1 MEYKYV
7 LLLSKQ
13 VEIWLHVAY
22 SYTLCLLF
30 YVFSDF
36 PWVLLLHYIH
46 FYGAYKNQYF
56 LRIHYCQENN
66 TMWLFLQ

>member
-22 SYTLCLLF
+22 FYTLCLLF

-46 FYGAYKNQYF
+46 FTV
-56 LRIHYCQENN
+56 H
-66 TMWLFLQ
+66 T